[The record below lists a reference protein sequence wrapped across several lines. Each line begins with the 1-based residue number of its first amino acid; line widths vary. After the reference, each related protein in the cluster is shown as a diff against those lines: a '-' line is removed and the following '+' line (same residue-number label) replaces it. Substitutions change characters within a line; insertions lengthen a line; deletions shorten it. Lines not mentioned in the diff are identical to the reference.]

1 VVSVQGQAYSQVKY
15 MQFSESLR
23 IGIKS
28 VLVHKLRSFL
38 TTLGV
43 IFGVAAVIS
52 MLSIGEGAKRAA
64 VEQIKLLGTNN
75 IRVNYVKLAGD
86 QAEEAEQKASKGLTY
101 HDGRLIRENLP
112 NVKGV
117 TPVRFV
123 EAAIMLGNK
132 ESAGRV
138 VGTDEVYE
146 WVTNFH
152 PSEGRFI
159 CPLDVAD
166 AKRVCVIG
174 AEIRDELFG
183 YRNPL
188 GRRIKIGDTWFSV
201 IGVMESKTVK
211 EGKASVI
218 KLRNINKD
226 VYIPIST
233 ALKRFTDEDRPNAI
247 EEIAIQVEREEQVLP
262 TSEVVKRLLTR
273 THNNVLDYEIII
285 PAELLAQSQKTQRV
299 FNIVMGSIAAI
310 SLLVGGIGIMNIM
323 LASVTERTKEIG
335 TRRALGAT
343 ERDILGQFLNET
355 ILISVT
361 GGFIGIV
368 LGVVMAKGINLF
380 AGWDTVISLYSVVTS
395 FGISALVGIV
405 FGIYPARQA
414 AKMDPIAALR
424 FE

>member
-1 VVSVQGQAYSQVKY
+1 
-15 MQFSESLR
+15 MQLSESLR
-23 IGIKS
+23 IGVRSI
-28 VLVHKLRSFL
+28 LVHKLRSFL

-43 IFGVAAVIS
+43 IFGVAAVIA

-75 IRVNYVKLAGD
+75 IRVNYVKLTGD
-86 QAEEAEQKASKGLTY
+86 QAEDAEKKLSRGLTY
-101 HDGRLIRENLP
+101 RDGQLIRENLP

-123 EAAIMLGNK
+123 ETSILLGNK
-132 ESAGRV
+132 ESTGRV
-138 VGTDEVYE
+138 VGTDEAYE

-152 PSEGRFI
+152 PSDGRFI
-159 CPLDVAD
+159 SALDVAD

-174 AEIRDELFG
+174 SEIRNELFG

-188 GRRIKIGDTWFSV
+188 GRRIKIGDTWFVV

-211 EGKASVI
+211 EGKTSVI

-226 VYIPIST
+226 VYIPITT
-233 ALKRFTDEDRPNAI
+233 ALKRFTDEDRPNSI
-247 EEIAIQVEREEQVLP
+247 EEIAVQVEREEQVVP
-262 TSEVVKRLLTR
+262 TADVVKRLLNR
-273 THNNVLDYEIII
+273 THNGVNDYEIII

-343 ERDILGQFLNET
+343 ERDVLIQFLYET
-355 ILISVT
+355 IMISVT
-361 GGFIGIV
+361 GGTIGII
-368 LGVVMAKGINLF
+368 LGVIMAKGINLF
-380 AGWDTVISLYSVVTS
+380 AGWETVISLYSVVIS

>member
-1 VVSVQGQAYSQVKY
+1 
-15 MQFSESLR
+15 MQLSESLR
-23 IGIKS
+23 IGVRSI
-28 VLVHKLRSFL
+28 LVHKLRSFL

-43 IFGVAAVIS
+43 IFGVAAVIA

-75 IRVNYVKLAGD
+75 IRVNYVKLTGD
-86 QAEEAEQKASKGLTY
+86 QAEDAEKKLSRGLTY
-101 HDGRLIRENLP
+101 RDGQLIRENLP

-123 EAAIMLGNK
+123 ETSILLGNK
-132 ESAGRV
+132 ESTGRV
-138 VGTDEVYE
+138 VGTDEAYE

-152 PSEGRFI
+152 PSDGRFI
-159 CPLDVAD
+159 SALDVAD

-174 AEIRDELFG
+174 SEIRNELFG

-188 GRRIKIGDTWFSV
+188 GRRIKIGDTWFVV

-211 EGKASVI
+211 EGKTSVI

-226 VYIPIST
+226 VYIPITT
-233 ALKRFTDEDRPNAI
+233 ALKRFTDEDRPNSI
-247 EEIAIQVEREEQVLP
+247 EEIAVQVEREEQVVP
-262 TSEVVKRLLTR
+262 TADVVKRLLNR
-273 THNNVLDYEIII
+273 THNGVNDYEIII

-343 ERDILGQFLNET
+343 ERDVLIQFLYET
-355 ILISVT
+355 IMISVT
-361 GGFIGIV
+361 GGTIGIV
-368 LGVVMAKGINLF
+368 LGVIMAKGINLF
-380 AGWDTVISLYSVVTS
+380 AGWETVISLYSVVIS

>member
-1 VVSVQGQAYSQVKY
+1 
-15 MQFSESLR
+15 MQYSESLR
-23 IGIKS
+23 IGVRSIW
-28 VLVHKLRSFL
+28 VHKLRSLL

-64 VEQIKLLGTNN
+64 IEQIKLLGTNN
-75 IRVNYVKLAGD
+75 IRVNHLKLTGEK
-86 QAEEAEQKASKGLTY
+86 AEEAEKKLSRGLTY
-101 HDGRLIRENLP
+101 SDGQLIRANLP

-117 TPVRFV
+117 TPLRFV
-123 EAAIMLGNK
+123 EIEVMVGNK
-132 ESAGRV
+132 ESSGRV
-138 VGTDEVYE
+138 VGTDDSYE

-152 PSEGRFI
+152 PGEGRFI
-159 CPLDVAD
+159 SALDVND

-174 AEIRDELFG
+174 SEVRQELFG

-188 GRRIKIGDTWFSV
+188 GRRIKIGDTWFAV
-201 IGVMESKTVK
+201 IGVMEPKTVK
-211 EGKASVI
+211 EDKGSVI

-226 VYIPIST
+226 IYIPVTT
-233 ALKRFTDEDRPNAI
+233 ALKRFTDELRPQGI
-247 EEIAIQVEREEQVLP
+247 EEIAIQVASEEQVLM
-262 TSEVVKRLLTR
+262 TAEIVKRVLNR
-273 THNNVLDYEIII
+273 THNEVADYEIII

-343 ERDILGQFLNET
+343 EKDILGQFLNET
-355 ILISVT
+355 VIISVT
-361 GGFIGIV
+361 GGVIGII
-368 LGVVMAKGINLF
+368 LGVIMAKAINLF
-380 AGWDTVISLYSVVTS
+380 AGWDTVISLYSVVIS

-405 FGIYPARQA
+405 FGIYPAQKA

>member
-1 VVSVQGQAYSQVKY
+1 
-15 MQFSESLR
+15 MQYSESLR

-28 VLVHKLRSFL
+28 ILVHKLRSFL

-75 IRVNYVKLAGD
+75 IRVNYVKLTGEK
-86 QAEEAEQKASKGLTY
+86 AEEAEKKLSNGLTY
-101 HDGRLIRENLP
+101 HDGKLIRANLP

-117 TPVRFV
+117 TPLRFV
-123 EAAIMLGNK
+123 EIEVMLGNK
-132 ESAGRV
+132 ESTGRV
-138 VGTDEVYE
+138 VGTDETYE
-146 WVTNFH
+146 QVTNFH
-152 PSEGRFI
+152 TQEGRFI
-159 CPLDVAD
+159 TALDVAE

-174 AEIRDELFG
+174 AEIRQELFG
-183 YRNPL
+183 YRNPI
-188 GRRIKIGDTWFSV
+188 GRRIKIGDTWFMV
-201 IGVMESKTVK
+201 VGIMESKTIK

-226 VYIPIST
+226 IYIPITT
-233 ALKRFTDEDRPNAI
+233 ALKRFADDDRPEAI
-247 EEIAIQVEREEQVLP
+247 EELAIQVASESQVLT
-262 TSEVVKRLLTR
+262 TSEIVKRLLER
-273 THNNVLDYEIII
+273 THDGVQDYEIII

-343 ERDILGQFLNET
+343 EHDILGQFLNET
-355 ILISVT
+355 VLVSVT
-361 GGFIGIV
+361 GGVIGIV
-368 LGVVMAKGINLF
+368 LGFIMAKGINLF
-380 AGWDTVISLYSVVTS
+380 AGWDTVISLYSVVIS

-405 FGIYPARQA
+405 FGIYPARKA

>member
-1 VVSVQGQAYSQVKY
+1 

-28 VLVHKLRSFL
+28 ILVHKLRSFL

-52 MLSIGEGAKRAA
+52 MLSIGEGAKREA

-75 IRVNYVKLAGD
+75 IRVNQLKLTGE
-86 QAEEAEQKASKGLTY
+86 QAEEAEQKNSRGLTY
-101 HDGRLIRENLP
+101 RDGQLIRENLP

-123 EAAIMLGNK
+123 ETEIMLGNK
-132 ESAGRV
+132 ESNGRV
-138 VGTDEVYE
+138 VGTDESYQ

-159 CPLDVAD
+159 GALDVAE

-174 AEIRDELFG
+174 SEIRSELFG
-183 YRNPL
+183 YRNPV
-188 GRRIKIGDTWFSV
+188 GRRIRIGDTWFVV
-201 IGVMESKTVK
+201 IGVMEAKTVK

-226 VYIPIST
+226 VYIPITT
-233 ALKRFTDEDRPNAI
+233 ALKRYTDEDRPNAV
-247 EEIAIQVEREEQVLP
+247 EEIAIQVEKEDQVVP
-262 TSEVVKRLLTR
+262 TSEVVKRLLSR
-273 THNNVLDYEIII
+273 THNGVNDYEIII

-343 ERDILGQFLNET
+343 ESDILGQFLNET
-355 ILISVT
+355 IMISVT
-361 GGFIGIV
+361 GGTIGII

-380 AGWDTVISLYSVVTS
+380 AGWETVISLFSVVIS

>member
-1 VVSVQGQAYSQVKY
+1 
-15 MQFSESLR
+15 MQYSESLR
-23 IGIKS
+23 IGVRSI
-28 VLVHKLRSFL
+28 LVHKLRSFL

-52 MLSIGEGAKRAA
+52 MLSIGEGAKREAIA
-64 VEQIKLLGTNN
+64 QIKLLGTNN
-75 IRVNYVKLAGD
+75 IRVNHLKLTGEK
-86 QAEEAEQKASKGLTY
+86 AEEAEKKLSRGLTY
-101 HDGRLIRENLP
+101 HDGQLIRANLP

-117 TPVRFV
+117 TPLRFV
-123 EAAIMLGNK
+123 EIEVMMGNK
-132 ESAGRV
+132 ESTGRV
-138 VGTDEVYE
+138 VGTDDSYE
-146 WVTNFH
+146 RVTNFH
-152 PSEGRFI
+152 PGEGRFI
-159 CPLDVAD
+159 SVLDVQD

-174 AEIRDELFG
+174 AEVREELFG
-183 YRNPL
+183 YRNPI
-188 GRRIKIGDTWFSV
+188 GRRIKIGDTWFTV
-201 IGVMESKTVK
+201 IGVMEAKTVK

-226 VYIPIST
+226 IYIPITT
-233 ALKRFTDEDRPNAI
+233 ALKRFTDDERPHGV
-247 EEIAIQVEREEQVLP
+247 EEIAIQVGNEGQVL
-262 TSEVVKRLLTR
+262 TTAEIVKRLLNR
-273 THNNVLDYEIII
+273 THNQVLDYEIII

-343 ERDILGQFLNET
+343 EKDILGQFLNET
-355 ILISVT
+355 VMVSVT
-361 GGFIGIV
+361 GGVIGII
-368 LGVVMAKGINLF
+368 LGVMMAKAINLF
-380 AGWDTVISLYSVVTS
+380 AGWETVISLFSVVIS

-405 FGIYPARQA
+405 FGIYPAQKA

>member
-1 VVSVQGQAYSQVKY
+1 

-23 IGIKS
+23 IGLKS
-28 VLVHKLRSFL
+28 ILVHKLRSFL

-52 MLSIGEGAKRAA
+52 MLSIGEGAKRTA

-75 IRVNYVKLAGD
+75 IRVNHLKLTGE
-86 QAEEAEQKASKGLTY
+86 QAEEAEKKLSKGLTY
-101 HDGRLIRENLP
+101 RDGQLIRENLP

-123 EAAIMLGNK
+123 EVEIMLGNK

-138 VGTDEVYE
+138 VGTDEAYE

-152 PSEGRFI
+152 PSDGRFI
-159 CPLDVAD
+159 SALDVAD

-174 AEIRDELFG
+174 SEIRSELFG
-183 YRNPL
+183 YRNPI
-188 GRRIKIGDTWFSV
+188 GRRIKIGDTWFVV

-226 VYIPIST
+226 VYIPITT
-233 ALKRFTDEDRPNAI
+233 ALKRYTDEDRPNSV
-247 EEIAIQVEREEQVLP
+247 EEIAIQVEREDQVVP
-262 TSEVVKRLLTR
+262 TSDVVKRLLRR
-273 THNNVLDYEIII
+273 THNDVTDYEIII

-355 ILISVT
+355 VMISVT
-361 GGFIGIV
+361 GGSIGII
-368 LGVVMAKGINLF
+368 LGVVMAKAINLF
-380 AGWDTVISLYSVVTS
+380 AGWDTVISLYSVVIS